1 MHKQSEMIDSDNL
14 ELYQDDDDS
23 DAEENSLECKF
34 ALYEHSS
41 EQAPASAELK
51 ANRDVD
57 LDENVDKVEVGED
70 VKITDKQF

>member
-1 MHKQSEMIDSDNL
+1 LRKQSELIDSDNL

-41 EQAPASAELK
+41 EHAPASTELK
-51 ANRDVD
+51 ANKDVD
-57 LDENVDKVEVGED
+57 LDEKVDQIEVGDD